1 VTLHSILSCSA
12 SPKRFRFHVLG
23 HNLSSDD
30 QSAIAATVAAY
41 GAELCAYKI
50 DESHFRNVR
59 LPEGTHLGIE
69 SLFRLA
75 IPDLLPPDVRY
86 ALYLDCD
93 IMATGDLADLF
104 PLDWCGEAM
113 AAGVVDTPIPLPH
126 TQALGI
132 SHDCYINS
140 GLLVINT
147 EAWRRE
153 QVLFQAVEWLRG
165 NNERSLLLDQDALN
179 VLFAGRLQYLPVFWN
194 HLVDNK
200 AWLAGDVFP
209 EKDVRLVH
217 FAGIPKPWHY
227 RFRHP
232 LKMEYYRYL
241 AMTPF
246 AGRPPLG
253 RTPSKMWREFRRTI
267 RFFLSHPG
275 MALWMFNLKAMKN
288 RILYNH
294 QQWPTPQPERCQPP
308 PPTAP

>member
-1 VTLHSILSCSA
+1 MHSILSCSA
-12 SPKRFRFHVLG
+12 SPNRFRFHVLG

-30 QSAIAATVAAY
+30 QGALDATVAVY
-41 GAELCAYKI
+41 GVELCTYKI
-50 DESHFRNVR
+50 DESHFRNIR
-59 LPEGTHLGIE
+59 MPEGTHFGIE
-69 SLFRLA
+69 NLFRLA

-93 IMATGDLADLF
+93 TMAIGDLADLF

-113 AAGVVDTPIPLPH
+113 AAGVVDLPM
-126 TQALGI
+126 APSRVESLGLAPGQ
-132 SHDCYINS
+132 YINS
-140 GLLVINT
+140 GLLVINA

-153 QVLFQAVEWLRG
+153 QVLYRAVEWLRG
-165 NNERSLLLDQDALN
+165 NYERASYLDQDALN
-179 VLFAGRLQYLPVFWN
+179 VLFAGRLQYLPVIWN
-194 HLVDNK
+194 HIVDNK
-200 AWLAGDVFP
+200 AWLAGDALP

-217 FAGIPKPWHY
+217 FAGNPKPWHY
-227 RFRHP
+227 RFCHP

-288 RILYNH
+288 RVFYNH
-294 QQWPTPQPERCQPP
+294 QQWPTPQPARRQPP
-308 PPTAP
+308 LPTAP